1 MKIRQA
7 SNQDAA
13 RISELLIRLAEQD
26 ILPSCTVSGGQKL
39 LESMSPDAIAGYLNG
54 TFRYH
59 LVEEQVAEQALDPQ
73 KRLVGVIGMR
83 DNSHLYHL
91 FVAKTHQGL
100 GLGKRL
106 WLHAK
111 DECLAKGNTGRFT
124 VNSALNAQNVYLKL
138 GFVPLGAIRENHGIK
153 DIPMELVL

>member
-7 SNQDAA
+7 SYGDATK
-13 RISELLIRLAEQD
+13 ISELVIRLAVQD
-26 ILPSCTVSGGQKL
+26 ILPSCSASGGQTL
-39 LESMSPDAIAGYLNG
+39 LESMSPDAIAGYLG
-54 TFRYH
+54 GSYH
-59 LVEEQVAEQALDPQ
+59 YYLLEDHTPAGQ
-73 KRLVGVIGMR
+73 KPLVGVIGIR
-83 DNSHLYHL
+83 DNNHLYHL

-138 GFVPLGAIRENHGIK
+138 GFTPLGAIRENQGIK

>member
-1 MKIRQA
+1 MQIRQA

-26 ILPSCTVSGGQKL
+26 ILPSCTISGGQKL
-39 LESMSPDAIAGYLNG
+39 LQSMSPDAIAGYLNG
-54 TFRYH
+54 SFRYH
-59 LVEEQVAEQALDPQ
+59 LLEEQAQLG
-73 KRLVGVIGMR
+73 KGRLVGVIGMR

-91 FVAKTHQGL
+91 FVAETHQGL

-111 DECLAKGNTGRFT
+111 DECLANGNTGRFT
-124 VNSALNAQNVYLKL
+124 VNSALNAKNVYLKL
-138 GFVPLGAIRENHGIK
+138 GFVPLGTIRENQGIK